1 MAWSCGL
8 RSREFLIHAAL
19 GVLLFLLLMEGKPL
33 LLSGSIKKCLL
44 WMYQEMFKLF
54 LLLYLLLKI
63 GSIMSAVY
71 STCKNLRCCCS
82 CLSEAVGSVVSGAIY
97 YQKSYHWLVFHSAAS

>member
-1 MAWSCGL
+1 MAWSCCL

-19 GVLLFLLLMEGKPL
+19 GVLLFLLLVEGKPL

-54 LLLYLLLKI
+54 LLLYLL
-63 GSIMSAVY
+63 
-71 STCKNLRCCCS
+71 TCKNLRCCCS
-82 CLSEAVGSVVSGAIY
+82 CLFEPVGSVVSGAVY
-97 YQKSYHWLVFHSAAS
+97 YQKSYHWLVFLLLHPEKAMSVYSCRS